1 MPKSEL
7 ERSRPV
13 VMLKL
18 KIIVT
23 LSMMEANFATL
34 HKKNTIGVEANLSLF
49 SQGSSGFPGC
59 GMTET
64 ESDDFWTATEDEHST
79 RDKVGVK
86 RSPMAGLMF

>member
-86 RSPMAGLMF
+86 RSQMMF

>member
-1 MPKSEL
+1 MPKSNEL

-18 KIIVT
+18 NIIVT
-23 LSMMEANFATL
+23 LSMMEA
-34 HKKNTIGVEANLSLF
+34 KKNAIGVEANLSLF

-86 RSPMAGLMF
+86 RSPIWLV

>member
-1 MPKSEL
+1 
-7 ERSRPV
+7 
-13 VMLKL
+13 MLKL
-18 KIIVT
+18 NIIVT
-23 LSMMEANFATL
+23 LSMMEA
-34 HKKNTIGVEANLSLF
+34 KKNAIGVEANLSLF

-86 RSPMAGLMF
+86 RSPIWLV